1 MEGGGGTGARAHAGG
16 RSLGATVQGRKLPT
30 SRLQGFLRPMT
41 AATLRSLTAKD
52 LAQMA
57 RERGVAGWHSMRK
70 EELIGAL
77 VRIAKRRA
85 SADAK
90 GGVNGRQNGHVETP
104 MRRDVQAQRKLS
116 QLQDKL

>member
-1 MEGGGGTGARAHAGG
+1 
-16 RSLGATVQGRKLPT
+16 
-30 SRLQGFLRPMT
+30 MT

-77 VRIAKRRA
+77 VRVAKRRA
-85 SADAK
+85 SA
-90 GGVNGRQNGHVETP
+90 TP
-104 MRRDVQAQRKLS
+104 RPERMVDKMATSKRRCVATSRRS
-116 QLQDKL
+116 GS